1 MNAPSDLD
9 MLRKAVS
16 LASAWA
22 PSPWAAGAEAHA
34 KKLRE
39 LKQYLKQREA
49 DEWYAAEVE
58 RMKERAP
65 A

>member
-1 MNAPSDLD
+1 MTADEIHRRASD
-9 MLRKAVS
+9 S
-16 LASAWA
+16 TLAFYRIFSKRYERARQ
-22 PSPWAAGAEAHA
+22 AERLQA
-34 KKLRE
+34 E
-39 LKQYLKQREA
+39 QVEA